1 MEDKTDTTTAGIA
14 MFIVETKSIRMAR
27 HFDAPMDSH
36 IPLSYR
42 KASAQM
48 LITITITTD
57 IIKVKSTTNVFVRLE
72 TDSMLFAAMLYSVAV
87 VFTRRKIFQS
97 KSMDFIFSPVSCT
110 LTGELIYILI
120 GKVAESI
127 PYSWEKESIS
137 TYILL

>member
-1 MEDKTDTTTAGIA
+1 
-14 MFIVETKSIRMAR
+14 
-27 HFDAPMDSH
+27 
-36 IPLSYR
+36 
-42 KASAQM
+42 M

-120 GKVAESI
+120 GKVAESV
-127 PYSWEKESIS
+127 PYSREKESIS